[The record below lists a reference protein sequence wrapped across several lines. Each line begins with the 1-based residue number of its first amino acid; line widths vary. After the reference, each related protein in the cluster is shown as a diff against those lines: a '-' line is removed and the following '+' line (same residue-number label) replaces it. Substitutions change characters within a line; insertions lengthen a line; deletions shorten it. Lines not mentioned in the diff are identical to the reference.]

1 MKIVAA
7 SDSHGRRNVLEN
19 IVRWEPDA
27 DLYLHCGDLEDD
39 PRNFPEWLFVKG
51 NNDWMYEMPLTREV
65 CFQGLPIFMCHGHTF
80 PYSCRQ
86 QAIAQQAALQGCRLA
101 LYGHTH
107 VHDDWQKGNVRL
119 VNPGSCWMSR
129 DGRPASYAVITV
141 DEKDIQVE
149 FRYEDQWPKE
159 PGQDRKKKRWFHR

>member
-7 SDSHGRRNVLEN
+7 SDSHGRDILDD

-39 PRNFPEWLFVKG
+39 PRRYPQWLFVKG
-51 NNDWMYEMPLTREV
+51 NNDWMYDMSLTREIP
-65 CFQGLPIFMCHGHTF
+65 FQGLHIYLCHGHTF

-86 QAIAQQAALQGCRLA
+86 QAIAREAEEEHCTLA

-107 VHDDWQKGNVRL
+107 VHDDRQIGSVRP
-119 VNPGSCWMSR
+119 VNPGSCWISR
-129 DGRPASYAVITV
+129 DGRPVSYAVITAEDGYILV
-141 DEKDIQVE
+141 K
-149 FRYEDQWPKE
+149 FKYEDQWPKDS
-159 PGQDRKKKRWFHR
+159 GADRKKKRWFWQ

>member
-7 SDSHGRRNVLEN
+7 SDSHGRDILND

-39 PRNFPEWLFVKG
+39 PRRYPQWLFVKG
-51 NNDWMYEMPLTREV
+51 NNDWMYDMSLTREIP
-65 CFQGLPIFMCHGHTF
+65 FQGLHIYLCHGHTF

-86 QAIAQQAALQGCRLA
+86 QAIAREAEEEHCTLA

-107 VHDDWQKGNVRL
+107 VHDDRQIGSVRL

-129 DGRPASYAVITV
+129 DGRPASYAVITAE
-141 DEKDIQVE
+141 DGDISVK
-149 FRYEDQWPKE
+149 FKYEDQWPKDS
-159 PGQDRKKKRWFHR
+159 GADRKKKRWFWQ